1 MLSINLPAL
10 MQHTQ
15 VGVNP
20 FYLFTFFNRYGKN
33 IVIVIII
40 FAHSSLVVIWFCDSP
55 WSKVKHKMG

>member
-1 MLSINLPAL
+1 MLPINLPPL

-15 VGVNP
+15 VGLNL

-33 IVIVIII
+33 IVIII